1 MVTPLTPLPPQGY
14 GNSPCSLYT
23 ESVARLEGKVGG
35 QGSLGCGAADRSGA
49 LEASVKWADKCPQL
63 HVHPQSQNRPLFG
76 NRLFAAVI
84 KMRSFWTG
92 GPKLNDGALISDE
105 DTRAEKRQRWG

>member
-1 MVTPLTPLPPQGY
+1 M
-14 GNSPCSLYT
+14 
-23 ESVARLEGKVGG
+23 
-35 QGSLGCGAADRSGA
+35 
-49 LEASVKWADKCPQL
+49 KWADKCPQL

-76 NRLFAAVI
+76 NKLFADVIKVI

-92 GPKLNDGALISDE
+92 GPKLNDGALISEE